1 MKVETETREEKFRRL
16 AERRVN
22 AIIDK
27 LRLLGHL
34 ANKSNY
40 SYTNEQVD
48 AIFKVLQKD
57 LNAANL
63 NSQKDLMDRSLSNS
77 R

>member
-1 MKVETETREEKFRRL
+1 MQVETETREEKFRRL

-27 LRLLGHL
+27 LRLLSHL

-40 SYTNEQVD
+40 SYTDEQVD
-48 AIFKVLQKD
+48 AIFKAIQKD
-57 LNAANL
+57 LNAAKAKFAEGANGQRAFTL
-63 NSQKDLMDRSLSNS
+63 
-77 R
+77 

>member
-1 MKVETETREEKFRRL
+1 MKVESETREDKFRRL

-40 SYTNEQVD
+40 SYTDEQVD

-57 LNAANL
+57 LNATKSKFAEGSNG
-63 NSQKDLMDRSLSNS
+63 QKPFKF
-77 R
+77 